1 LIEIIPNWHPFFVHF
16 SIGLLSISIFFYFI
30 SAVLPVNHKLKLPWL
45 NTANW
50 SLWMGC
56 LLTVFTVTA
65 GWFAYNSVPHD
76 TVSHAA
82 MTLHRNW
89 ALPTALSFLLF
100 GLWAIYLARKD
111 KRPGVVFL
119 MVSLLLL
126 ASLSIVGWLGAEAV
140 YRYGLGVRSLPE
152 VEAGSDGHA
161 HSHEAEAG
169 SDGHAHS
176 HEVEVVTDDHLQSHE
191 VQAVSDSHTH
201 THAEQAVKEIN
212 NAQKK
217 NSVVVEQ
224 NEFVEKT
231 QHKHTHVH
239 SSTDHQH

>member
-1 LIEIIPNWHPFFVHF
+1 MIEIIPNWHPFFVHF

-45 NTANW
+45 NSANW

-161 HSHEAEAG
+161 HSLRLRPVRMVMLIHMRLRPVRMAMRI
-169 SDGHAHS
+169 HMKLRWLRTTMCS
-176 HEVEVVTDDHLQSHE
+176 HMKFKRFRIVILIHMQSRR
-191 VQAVSDSHTH
+191 
-201 THAEQAVKEIN
+201 
-212 NAQKK
+212 
-217 NSVVVEQ
+217 
-224 NEFVEKT
+224 
-231 QHKHTHVH
+231 
-239 SSTDHQH
+239 